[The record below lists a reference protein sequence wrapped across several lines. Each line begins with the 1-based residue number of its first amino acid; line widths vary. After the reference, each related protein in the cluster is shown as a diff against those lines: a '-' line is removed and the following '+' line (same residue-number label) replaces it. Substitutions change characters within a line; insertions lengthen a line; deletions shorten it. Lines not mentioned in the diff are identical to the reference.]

1 MLSLWARQPITL
13 LTKPEVANMQIEDV
27 QERYEQQLIN
37 IPGVTAIGIGEQN
50 GQPVIV
56 IMVSQRT
63 EELTQ
68 KLPQQLDG
76 YDVRVE
82 VSGDLVAF

>member
-1 MLSLWARQPITL
+1 
-13 LTKPEVANMQIEDV
+13 MQIEDV
-27 QERYEQQLIN
+27 QQRHEQQLMN

-63 EELTQ
+63 EELMQ

-82 VSGDLVAF
+82 VSGELTAF

>member
-1 MLSLWARQPITL
+1 
-13 LTKPEVANMQIEDV
+13 MQIEDV